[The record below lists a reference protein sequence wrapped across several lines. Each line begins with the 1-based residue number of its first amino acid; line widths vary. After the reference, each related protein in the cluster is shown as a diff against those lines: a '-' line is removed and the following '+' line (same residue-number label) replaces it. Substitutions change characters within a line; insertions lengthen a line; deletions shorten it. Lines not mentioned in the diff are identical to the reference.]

1 MVMMLKNI
9 FFTLVF
15 FILDHFIL
23 LSGVSL
29 ISVIAA
35 NYLYKIWRNTQRP
48 ADIRYLSLSMAI
60 LLVMALIVFLIFVLY
75 IITIIILY
83 LPVFRKLLGK

>member
-1 MVMMLKNI
+1 MLKNI

-15 FILDHFIL
+15 FILDHFLL

-29 ISVIAA
+29 ISVIAI
-35 NYLYKIWRNTQRP
+35 NYLYKMWRDIQRP
-48 ADIRYLSLSMAI
+48 SDTRYLSLSIAT
-60 LLVMALIVFLIFVLY
+60 LLVLALIVFLICVVY